1 MIIFDDLNFQ
11 TRSDMPNTLWDD
23 NAKWVVDDNSELA
36 DKILGCDKF
45 EAVEDNDGNLVDVVP
60 IGKEVE

>member
-1 MIIFDDLNFQ
+1 MIIFDDLSFQ

-45 EAVEDNDGNLVDVVP
+45 EPIEDGDGNLIDVE
-60 IGKEVE
+60 EVE